1 MSYWWNVSYDRSY
14 HEPIFRNHFKENVKD
29 LPEDELSEELA
40 KLEKFDR
47 FGEVYSELVAN
58 SVAYVL
64 AKRYDEHK
72 KFLKKI
78 SFINDD
84 VKDYFNEC
92 LKKYL
97 FINMIELYNYYEP
110 DFKDIM
116 RGETCKSDKAAV
128 AQLKRIE
135 DRDKFWRRLKSLL
148 QHKFVITSLKG
159 TAYEN
164 INTDLAEKWL
174 TKASAIYQNKND
186 ESMDVLDNKVNKLA
200 KIIGI

>member
-1 MSYWWNVSYDRSY
+1 MSYWWDVCYDYSC

-47 FGEVYSELVAN
+47 FGEVHSELVAN

-78 SFINDD
+78 SFNNDD

-116 RGETCKSDKAAV
+116 RGETCKSDKAAI

-135 DRDKFWRRLKSLL
+135 DRQKFWRRLKSLL

-164 INTDLAEKWL
+164 INTALAEKWL
-174 TKASAIYQNKND
+174 TKASAIYQNKNN
-186 ESMDVLDNKVNKLA
+186 EPMDVLDNKVDKLA

>member
-1 MSYWWNVSYDRSY
+1 MSYWWDVCYDYSC

-47 FGEVYSELVAN
+47 FGEVHSELVAN

-78 SFINDD
+78 SFNNDD

-116 RGETCKSDKAAV
+116 RGETCKSDKAAI

-135 DRDKFWRRLKSLL
+135 DRQKFWRRLKSLL

-174 TKASAIYQNKND
+174 TKASAIYQNKNN
-186 ESMDVLDNKVNKLA
+186 EPMDVLDNKVDKLA

>member
-1 MSYWWNVSYDRSY
+1 
-14 HEPIFRNHFKENVKD
+14 
-29 LPEDELSEELA
+29 
-40 KLEKFDR
+40 
-47 FGEVYSELVAN
+47 
-58 SVAYVL
+58 
-64 AKRYDEHK
+64 
-72 KFLKKI
+72 
-78 SFINDD
+78 
-84 VKDYFNEC
+84 
-92 LKKYL
+92 
-97 FINMIELYNYYEP
+97 MIELYNYYEP

-135 DRDKFWRRLKSLL
+135 DRQKFWRRLKSLL

-164 INTDLAEKWL
+164 INTDLSEKWL

-186 ESMDVLDNKVNKLA
+186 ESMDVLDNKVDKLA

>member
-1 MSYWWNVSYDRSY
+1 ML
-14 HEPIFRNHFKENVKD
+14 KT

-47 FGEVYSELVAN
+47 FGEVHSELVAN

-64 AKRYDEHK
+64 AKRFDEHK

-78 SFINDD
+78 SFINND

-97 FINMIELYNYYEP
+97 FTNMIELYKHYEP

-135 DRDKFWRRLKSLL
+135 DRSKFWRRLKSLL

-186 ESMDVLDNKVNKLA
+186 EPMDVLDNKVDKLA